1 MAGAQGKLGVAP
13 PTNDSVAEKE
23 SVSHVDAVPT
33 ATASSE
39 MPVNIQVKHR
49 NRAARSTVLSSD
61 NDTGV
66 PRVAVGESHNA
77 EVVTPYAH
85 SPQKSKSQQAVASSK
100 PKAKD
105 NASQTNA
112 PSAKAV
118 NHPTAPV
125 KQGHKGSEQQA
136 QAKTAHSHQGESLKR
151 PERTKDAAHSTD
163 SARASDAAAG
173 RASRNSNSKRTAPNA
188 RAAKPAARN
197 TGSTARS
204 SSAARSTSARGNG
217 SSAKRTT
224 SSVKSR
230 THEVG
235 HPSTSDSSRKPRRT
249 KSLPSN
255 LDYQTLARRPKR
267 DDDLPIFETVVS
279 TRYGGY
285 EPPKPRSTLRTQI
298 ISVHTAKGTMMAT
311 PNSRRRAPRRRS
323 PR

>member
-1 MAGAQGKLGVAP
+1 MAGEQGKLGVALT
-13 PTNDSVAEKE
+13 TNDSVAEKE

-105 NASQTNA
+105 NASKTNA

-118 NHPTAPV
+118 NSPTAPV

-136 QAKTAHSHQGESLKR
+136 QAKASHSRQGDSLKR
-151 PERTKDAAHSTD
+151 PERTKDAARSTD
-163 SARASDAAAG
+163 RARASDTAAS
-173 RASRNSNSKRTAPNA
+173 RASRNSSKRTAPNA

-204 SSAARSTSARGNG
+204 NSAARSTSARSSGN
-217 SSAKRTT
+217 SAKRTT
-224 SSVKSR
+224 SSAKSR

-255 LDYQTLARRPKR
+255 LDYQTLSRRPKR

-311 PNSRRRAPRRRS
+311 PSSKRRAARRRS

>member
-1 MAGAQGKLGVAP
+1 MAVAQGKLGVAP

-105 NASQTNA
+105 NASKTNA

-118 NHPTAPV
+118 NHPTAPI

-136 QAKTAHSHQGESLKR
+136 QAKTSHSRQGENPKR
-151 PERTKDAAHSTD
+151 PERIKDAARSTD
-163 SARASDAAAG
+163 SARASDAASG
-173 RASRNSNSKRTAPNA
+173 RASRNSKRTAPNA
-188 RAAKPAARN
+188 RTAKPAARN

-204 SSAARSTSARGNG
+204 SSAARSTSTRGSG

-224 SSVKSR
+224 SNAKSR
-230 THEVG
+230 IHEVG

-311 PNSRRRAPRRRS
+311 PNSRRKAPRRRS